1 MIILGKKEAELGK
14 ISVRSRANKAL
25 EAFDTTDFIKALLEN
40 IEQKTL
46 PDPKESFQGIFE
58 GKNVSYMRCNR
69 AYAKLK
75 L

>member
-25 EAFDTTDFIKALLEN
+25 EAFDTTDSFIKALLEN

-46 PDPKESFQGIFE
+46 PDPKE
-58 GKNVSYMRCNR
+58 
-69 AYAKLK
+69 L
-75 L
+75 